1 MTTEGRPHRG
11 GWDSLRRRLFSPSA
25 LVSLAVA
32 SGLLVFLVTRFDVD
46 LGVMWERVRDANP
59 WLLTA
64 AFLVHYTTFFA
75 RGARWRMLLQHT
87 ADPGTSVPGV
97 VYCSQLVLLGWF
109 VNSIGWLRL
118 GDAFRAYLYQEEQ
131 KATFS
136 GTIGTLLAERV
147 LDTVLVV
154 VLLIIVAPFLVDRN
168 DNATWSA
175 IGVVVFLAAVLVAFL
190 AVMARARGLVA
201 RRSPRWLA
209 IRYERFHQGT
219 MGSFRRLP
227 LVTFWGLLGWAAEV
241 GRMYLVVLALGF
253 ELSLPLV
260 VFLTL
265 ANSLLSLVPTPG
277 GIGAVETGV
286 AGLAVRLSALASS
299 AAAALVLVDRSISYI
314 SVILV
319 GGIIFAGRW
328 LCRKGW
334 APSRAGLSPPK
345 P

>member
-1 MTTEGRPHRG
+1 M
-11 GWDSLRRRLFSPSA
+11 
-25 LVSLAVA
+25 VSLAVA
-32 SGLLVFLVTRFDVD
+32 GGLLVFLVTRFDVD
-46 LGVMWERVRDANP
+46 LGVMWERVRGANP

-64 AFLVHYTTFFA
+64 AFLVHYTTFFS

-87 ADPGTSVPGV
+87 ASPGTTVPGV

-118 GDAFRAYLYQEEQ
+118 GDAFRAYVYQEEQ
-131 KATFS
+131 EATFS
-136 GTIGTLLAERV
+136 GTIGTLLAERF

-154 VLLIIVAPFLVDRN
+154 VVLIIVAPFLIDRN
-168 DNATWSA
+168 DNVTWWA
-175 IGVVVFLAAVLVAFL
+175 LGVAVLMAVVLGALL
-190 AVMARARGLVA
+190 AIMVWARGLVA

-209 IRYERFHQGT
+209 VRYERFHQGT
-219 MGSFRRLP
+219 IGSFQRLP

-277 GIGAVETGV
+277 GLGAVETGV
-286 AGLAVRLSALASS
+286 AGATVRLSALASS

-319 GGIIFAGRW
+319 GTVIFAWRR
-328 LCRKGW
+328 LFRKGW
-334 APSRAGLSPPK
+334 SLSKAGLSSPQT
-345 P
+345 